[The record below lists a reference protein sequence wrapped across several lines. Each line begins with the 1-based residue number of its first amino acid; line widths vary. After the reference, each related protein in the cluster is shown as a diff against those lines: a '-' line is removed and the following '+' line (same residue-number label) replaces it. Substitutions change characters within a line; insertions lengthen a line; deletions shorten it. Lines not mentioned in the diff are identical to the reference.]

1 VRCERKAL
9 DLLKVPDMTK
19 LAAAAVAVVAAVV
32 LTPRADAWTI
42 SQNFD
47 SSAVGTACGWDAA
60 GGSVVSADQSYTL
73 KNSCKLTI
81 TSRATGFGMW
91 GGVIAHP
98 TPVKQG
104 GQLWMR
110 VHTFMPTGFD
120 YDSTGEG
127 NHLKFL
133 RYHTAT
139 TAGANGGYDDIY
151 INPSGNA
158 NPFQFIYEGEQVWDL
173 IGTAA
178 GTLVGNL
185 MGTNKDVIQLGVWET
200 YEYWVKFDTV
210 SVKNGGQA
218 EVRFW
223 KNGALMADLTDR
235 ITLSNASLI
244 VDQTNLFTY
253 WNGGAP
259 ATQSMYVDDLVLTT
273 DTPSAK
279 DAAGNSYIGVGSGAN
294 TGTPPP
300 AVPDPPSSVTVN

>member
-1 VRCERKAL
+1 
-9 DLLKVPDMTK
+9 MTK
-19 LAAAAVAVVAAVV
+19 LTAAAVAVVAAIAF
-32 LTPRADAWTI
+32 TPCADAWTI

-47 SSAVGTACGWDAA
+47 SAPLGAACGWDAA
-60 GGSVVSADQSYTL
+60 GGSVVSADQSYTA
-73 KNSCKLTI
+73 KNSCKLTV
-81 TSRATGFGMW
+81 TAGATAFGMW

-110 VHTFMPTGFD
+110 VHTFMPAGFD
-120 YDSTGEG
+120 YNSNGEG

-139 TAGANGGYDDIY
+139 TTQGNGGYDDIY
-151 INPSGNA
+151 INPRGSA
-158 NPFQFIYEGEQVWDL
+158 NPFQFIYEGEQMWDL
-173 IGTAA
+173 IGTAS
-178 GTLVGNL
+178 GTLLGNL
-185 MGTNKDVIQLGVWET
+185 MGTNKDAIQLGSWET
-200 YEYWVKFDTV
+200 YEYWVLFDTV
-210 SVKNGGQA
+210 AVKNGGRA

-279 DAAGNSYIGVGSGAN
+279 DAAGHPYIGVGEG
-294 TGTPPP
+294 TGTTTPVAPN
-300 AVPDPPSSVTVN
+300 PPSSLTVN